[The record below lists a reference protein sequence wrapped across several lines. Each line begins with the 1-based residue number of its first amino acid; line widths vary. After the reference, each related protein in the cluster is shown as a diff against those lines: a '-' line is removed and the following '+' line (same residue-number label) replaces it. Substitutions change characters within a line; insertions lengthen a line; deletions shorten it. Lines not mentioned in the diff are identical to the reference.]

1 MPKMIEDVEHYS
13 VAYELDFSELI
24 DVWYEEEGD
33 EPEIVGEK
41 LEEVMEAMIMP
52 VARKFQIL
60 DAVGQV
66 SSWEDESFFME
77 DHRWRKLEEVEN
89 EIYPAFQKVL
99 DEIKSKYGTSP
110 SLSIKVYEA
119 TDERHWGGEMVTE
132 LSW

>member
-1 MPKMIEDVEHYS
+1 
-13 VAYELDFSELI
+13 
-24 DVWYEEEGD
+24 
-33 EPEIVGEK
+33 
-41 LEEVMEAMIMP
+41 MP